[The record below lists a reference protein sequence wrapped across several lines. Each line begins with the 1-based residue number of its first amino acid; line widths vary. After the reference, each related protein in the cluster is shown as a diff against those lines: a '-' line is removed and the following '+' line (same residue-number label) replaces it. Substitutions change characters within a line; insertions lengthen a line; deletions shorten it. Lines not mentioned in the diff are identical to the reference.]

1 MTGNIIVDEETGEE
15 EEVTYYVYKTADYTL
30 IVEKQDYP
38 DIKPE
43 KYQIEEGVSEE
54 TVLIKTIFLIKNE
67 AELPPEPEED

>member
-1 MTGNIIVDEETGEE
+1 MFIRLPI
-15 EEVTYYVYKTADYTL
+15 TL
-30 IVEKQDYP
+30 LLQDYP